1 MFRHTALFV
10 LRPTTTAAQRLEMLR
25 GLESLAEHCP
35 TVRAIDYG
43 EHIFGGAGAYDV
55 ALHLDFDD
63 ADGYDA
69 YVADPGHESV
79 SRFNASVS
87 LADQT
92 ARVDWLPERPLSSAP
107 GHVRHC
113 MTFGWAEGV
122 NGPTRDRAF
131 DAAAKLGGAPGVVSA
146 VVAENAGSDPRA
158 SDWVLDVEIAD
169 TAAAAALLNGTA
181 FADAMAAVA
190 PAITAGRTAG
200 VTHLS
205 R

>member
-1 MFRHTALFV
+1 
-10 LRPTTTAAQRLEMLR
+10 MLR
-25 GLESLAEHCP
+25 GLESLTEHCP

-43 EHIFGGAGAYDV
+43 EHIFGSSAGAYDV
-55 ALHLDFDD
+55 GLHLDFDD
-63 ADGYDA
+63 QAGYMA

-113 MTFGWAEGV
+113 MTFVWAEGV

-131 DAAAKLGGAPGVVSA
+131 DAAAKLGRAPGVVSA

-158 SDWVLDVEIAD
+158 SDLVLDVEIAD

-190 PAITAGRTAG
+190 PAIAAGRTAG